1 MGCPLDNVVTTATAR
16 NKKVAEQEASRLA
29 LELFET
35 PESKEQPTKVLNAV
49 IMPEPIKKVEMPVN
63 ISVPSS
69 NVMVADEGFSNFKLT
84 GITKRHAYHRP
95 KVSMDDM

>member
-1 MGCPLDNVVTTATAR
+1 
-16 NKKVAEQEASRLA
+16 VAEQEASRLA

-35 PESKEQPTKVLNAV
+35 PESKEQSTKVMNAV
-49 IMPEPIKKVEMPVN
+49 IMPEPIKKVEMSMPMPMPMPM
-63 ISVPSS
+63 PSS
-69 NVMVADEGFSNFKLT
+69 KVMVSDEGFSNFKLT